1 MFPEFCEQIIKPEDG
16 VMGALGELVT
26 QNPIRSIGD
35 NLNLQLASEMR
46 AALWTES

>member
-16 VMGALGELVT
+16 VMGALGELFT

-35 NLNLQLASEMR
+35 NLNLRLASEVR
-46 AALWTES
+46 VALWN